1 MLIAFVR
8 SRNVVSSQLRVGVR
22 HSGIV
27 SVHDVVET
35 PVGLTI
41 DFAIVPTEFLVSPER
56 CDFTRN
62 TATQSE
68 LTGGQVAGFCEVAA
82 TVVGCIV
89 TSAGVIVGTGEGSN
103 ATVTESRLVHHVEVV
118 SAVCAA
124 NRGAV
129 VLVIEGIPDC
139 EDVFFTMVRAGIVV
153 SERGSHGGYALA
165 RPDDEISA
173 AEIIDAIEGP
183 VAITECSSAVGR
195 CSLEPTCQVGS
206 AWQGI
211 NLSIRR
217 ALNEVSLADLQTRQ
231 ISMPPPR
238 FRDDIISPLMTR

>member
-1 MLIAFVR
+1 MLRISKLTDYGTLVLA
-8 SRNVVSSQLRVGVR
+8 QL
-22 HSGIV
+22 
-27 SVHDVVET
+27 
-35 PVGLTI
+35 PVCTKGLSN
-41 DFAIVPTEFLVSPER
+41 A
-56 CDFTRN
+56 
-62 TATQSE
+62 
-68 LTGGQVAGFCEVAA
+68 GQVAAA
-82 TVVGCIV
+82 THL
-89 TSAGVIVGTGEGSN
+89 SQ
-103 ATVTESRLVHHVEVV
+103 ATVSKLLK
-118 SAVCAA
+118 A
-124 NRGAV
+124 
-129 VLVIEGIPDC
+129 L
-139 EDVFFTMVRAGIVV
+139 VRAGIVV

-238 FRDDIISPLMTR
+238 FRDDIISPLITR